1 MPNHIVKTKEAHDF
15 LALVPQLIGF
25 TPHNSVVLVAFRGNR
40 TCGAMRFNL
49 PQANVPATVEKRI
62 ATSLIG
68 MLCKVPGADA
78 VVPVI
83 YTAVSVSSTRG
94 LPHERFADV
103 LAKRAELSG
112 FLVRDALCVGSDA
125 WGSFLDPRC
134 PAAGHPLR
142 QIFSSSVY
150 AAMPQELV
158 HGLGSV
164 HSGTE
169 LPTVDPALKER
180 VGAQY
185 RRLQK
190 GFATSATRPTLVSRV
205 GEVINPVEL
214 AEVAL
219 GWEPSA
225 LTAQDAATL
234 LFLVQG
240 PGARDQM
247 MVQFAFGREAGDA
260 AHAANLRYW
269 ELQRRTGLTMDDIVA
284 LELAAEDVRVA
295 GTTGAESGAELV
307 TADEA
312 EARERRQ
319 GFLMGDLMLGNTL
332 ERPDPDRCDRAIKL
346 LKTVVALAPRA
357 ARPAPLCMLAWLSW
371 ALGCGSVAGI
381 FIDQA
386 LVIDRQYSMAQLLNT
401 LLGSGHLPDWAFRM
415 AADDEERPDVEKA

>member
-1 MPNHIVKTKEAHDF
+1 MGMPNHIVKTKEAHDF

-25 TPHNSVVLVAFRGNR
+25 TPHDSVVLVAFRGNR

-49 PQANVPATVEKRI
+49 PQADVPAKVEKRI

-68 MLCKVPGADA
+68 MLCKIPGVDA

-83 YTAVSVSSTRG
+83 YTADSVALARG
-94 LPHERFADV
+94 LPHGRFADV

-125 WGSFLDPRC
+125 WGSYLDSRC
-134 PAAGHPLR
+134 PAAGHPLS
-142 QIFSSSVY
+142 QISSSPVY
-150 AAMPQELV
+150 AAMPQELLRR
-158 HGLGSV
+158 LGSV
-164 HSGTE
+164 QNGTE
-169 LPTVDPALKER
+169 LPTADRAMKER
-180 VGAQY
+180 VGAQF

-190 GFATSATRPTLVSRV
+190 GFPATETGPALVSRI
-205 GEVINPVEL
+205 GEVVDPVEL

-219 GWEPSA
+219 GWASSE
-225 LTAQDAATL
+225 LTAQDAAAL

-240 PGARDQM
+240 PGTRDQM
-247 MVQFAFGREAGDA
+247 MVQFAFGREAGDE

-284 LELAAEDVRVA
+284 LELAAEDVRAAEKTGAGA
-295 GTTGAESGAELV
+295 GTELAM
-307 TADEA
+307 ADEA
-312 EARERRQ
+312 EARERRR

-332 ERPDPDRCDRAIKL
+332 ERPNPDRCDRAISL

-371 ALGCGSVAGI
+371 VLGSGSVAGI

-386 LVIDRQYSMAQLLNT
+386 LEIDPQYSMAQLLNS
-401 LLGSGHLPDWAFRM
+401 LLGSGHLPDWAFHM
-415 AADDEERPDVEKA
+415 FADEGEA